1 MQILS
6 MIQIL
11 SGCVV
16 RPLMWQMFRRTA
28 FNFAYLCLSFTLKQH
43 RQQDT

>member
-6 MIQIL
+6 TMQIL

-16 RPLMWQMFRRTA
+16 RPLMWQMFKHTA
-28 FNFAYLCLSFTLKQH
+28 FNFIYLCLSFTFKQH
-43 RQQDT
+43 RQ